1 MIWLHLALSSTVQC
15 SVQGSAHYNNQA
27 MALGELLPYI
37 HQQMDNCISGY
48 TLCTNAASIAI
59 KIGTNIKSSML
70 YQKDI
75 CFDQGLAPLCEL
87 TINFISIYFVF
98 FPPTFA
104 YKV

>member
-75 CFDQGLAPLCEL
+75 CLDQGLVVEE
-87 TINFISIYFVF
+87 
-98 FPPTFA
+98 
-104 YKV
+104 

>member
-15 SVQGSAHYNNQA
+15 SVQGSAHYNNQT

-59 KIGTNIKSSML
+59 KIDTNQQQRL
-70 YQKDI
+70 GLNALFRDI
-75 CFDQGLAPLCEL
+75 CLYNLAGTAVGDCCQ
-87 TINFISIYFVF
+87 T
-98 FPPTFA
+98 
-104 YKV
+104 